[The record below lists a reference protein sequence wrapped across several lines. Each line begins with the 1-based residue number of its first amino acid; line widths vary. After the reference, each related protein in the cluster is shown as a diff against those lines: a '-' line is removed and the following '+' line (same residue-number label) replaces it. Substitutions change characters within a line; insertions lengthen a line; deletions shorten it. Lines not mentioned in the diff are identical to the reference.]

1 MLMSKDVEGVVSLAA
16 YTPVIAAA
24 AAKRD
29 EEVVAML
36 YSDYGL
42 DIYSNGIVFSDE
54 LLASD
59 PDLAKSFVRALS
71 RSCAF
76 AVEDPAR
83 AIEIFMEYNAAANP
97 EIARP
102 QFDVTIN
109 HLRSEEHTSELQSL
123 MRISYAVFCLKKK
136 KKNMKLDKI
145 QSNIT

>member
-109 HLRSEEHTSELQSL
+109 HLMVDRSEEHTSELQSL
-123 MRISYAVFCLKKK
+123 MRISYAVFCLQKKK
-136 KKNMKLDKI
+136 KH
-145 QSNIT
+145 